1 MSYARFGWDGS
12 DVYVFMSVG
21 DREYPGGWL
30 ECCGCLLPSNPDR
43 WFRAFST
50 VAMVDHLRDHATA
63 GQHVPGDVV
72 PELLADDAE
81 NFPPPDP
88 RQPSNRPATGSS
100 QSRSSR

>member
-21 DREYPGGWL
+21 NAEHPGGWL
-30 ECCGCLLPSNPDR
+30 ECCSCSLTTPR

-50 VAMVDHLRDHATA
+50 AAMVRHLRAHADA
-63 GQHVPGDVV
+63 GQHVPGDVI

-81 NFPPPDP
+81 NFPT
-88 RQPSNRPATGSS
+88 PAPEAIL
-100 QSRSSR
+100 